1 MGGSF
6 AGGEGTALITRS
18 HLMLNKWERRRFF
31 GVIPPEGK
39 DLQFT
44 EPREMT

>member
-6 AGGEGTALITRS
+6 AGGDGTALITRS

-44 EPREMT
+44 EP